1 MKIDRIS
8 YQKVFPVGSY
18 LTERIS
24 FEASLDEGETPQDAI
39 NQMRQMAEDLH
50 REKFPHYYADGI
62 DPKHREEPFIQLREE
77 ESAVDKAEDT
87 PEWKRW
93 LAITAG
99 CFSVDQL
106 QKFKTKCPQPI
117 YEARLKFLEGEA
129 VLEEQIAEELANE
142 ANQ

>member
-24 FEASLDEGETPQDAI
+24 FEASLDEGENPGDAI
-39 NQMRQMAEDLH
+39 KQMRQMAEDLH

-62 DPKHREEPFIQLREE
+62 DPKHKEEPFIQIREE
-77 ESAVDKAEDT
+77 EPQVDKAEDT

-93 LAITAG
+93 EAIIAG
-99 CFSVDQL
+99 CFSL
-106 QKFKTKCPQPI
+106 KELSKWKGKCPSPI
-117 YEARLKFLEGEA
+117 YDAREADLKG
-129 VLEEQIAEELANE
+129 VEQLL
-142 ANQ
+142 NQ